1 MVHSARG
8 VKAFFF
14 LSTKQSHSFFF
25 PPHPPPLGA
34 FPNAQNGLQTHLLQG
49 NENQPQR
56 ITQQE
61 ASVRRSDASSKTGQQ
76 MCSYL
81 R

>member
-1 MVHSARG
+1 MLMVRGAHG
-8 VKAFFF
+8 VKARWFFF
-14 LSTKQSHSFFF
+14 VDEAKSFVFL
-25 PPHPPPLGA
+25 PQA

-49 NENQPQR
+49 NENQPRR

-61 ASVRRSDASSKTGQQ
+61 ASVRRSDASSKTGEQ